1 MSASHCTK
9 HWLAGKKVGWL
20 AAQLPSKEEMTGCQN
35 DQLAEL
41 AGSGCNKFRA
51 FSLVLFAILHILR
64 HALHGCNFVL
74 ESGGGGVIRE
84 SKDERQKN
92 KCAIFF
98 ATCLPKKQHVNEA
111 K

>member
-41 AGSGCNKFRA
+41 AGSGCTKFCA
-51 FSLVLFAILHILR
+51 FSLFLFAILHILR
-64 HALHGCNFVL
+64 HASHGCNFVV
-74 ESGGGGVIRE
+74 ESRGGGVIRE
-84 SKDERQKN
+84 SKDGQQKN
-92 KCAIFF
+92 QCAIFF
-98 ATCLPKKQHVNEA
+98 CYMSP
-111 K
+111 